1 MGLFTAARW
10 WFTPSLAQFT
20 LRLLSVC
27 TRRAG
32 PKATAQTGRKRAES
46 GSGRQKG
53 AENSCQPGG
62 GAPGQHSRPPRCTPA
77 GLSLQRET
85 QAFGCCWKHWKH
97 HSAALHKEIT
107 SWGRFIDHPAEQTQR
122 KLRKG
127 FKMPTGRCLLPN
139 IFVSNWKIHLNN
151 LLFEKR
157 KSSIGWGNRLQTK
170 IPPHLV
176 HCFAFFLIEREF
188 GAFTAKHFWAF
199 TTCFQAF
206 SCTQEDTS
214 LVV

>member
-1 MGLFTAARW
+1 MIYTFACSVHPPAAQYVHRKSW
-10 WFTPSLAQFT
+10 TQSHSSN
-20 LRLLSVC
+20 REKKS
-27 TRRAG
+27 
-32 PKATAQTGRKRAES
+32 RKRVWKAE
-46 GSGRQKG
+46 GSGKQLSARRWRSPPAQ
-53 AENSCQPGG
+53 
-62 GAPGQHSRPPRCTPA
+62 PRCRPA
-77 GLSLQRET
+77 GLSLQREK
-85 QAFGCCWKHWKH
+85 QAFGCCWKH

-127 FKMPTGRCLLPN
+127 FKMLMGRCLLPN

-151 LLFEKR
+151 LLFEKI
-157 KSSIGWGNRLQTK
+157 KSSIGWRNRPQTK

-206 SCTQEDTS
+206 SCTQEDMS